1 MHWSALLLV
10 LSVYL
15 ALGVGAGF
23 LSGLFGAGGGLVMVP
38 GLIFLFQWEK
48 LDPALAM
55 HIAVGTSLAAM
66 VPLALRSLVSHMKH
80 HVPFFPVYKKM
91 ASGVFVGVIL
101 GGVLAH
107 FVHSR
112 VLEIIFGLFVMV
124 MGVMLLRQRHSTK
137 QADLPG
143 VLGLSLAGGFVGI
156 ISGML
161 GVAGSA
167 FSVPFLTHRGVRMH
181 VAVVVS
187 VAIAMTVSIVG
198 AITFYLMGM
207 HVSGLP
213 HWSLGYIYLPA
224 WIGLAMGGICV
235 APLGA
240 KISHRISAEK
250 LKLSFAL
257 FLFVVAIKMLI

>member
-1 MHWSALLLV
+1 MHLLLI
-10 LSVYL
+10 LFIYL

-38 GLIFLFQWEK
+38 GLLLLFQWES
-48 LDPALAM
+48 LDPGLAM

-66 VPLALRSLVSHMKH
+66 VPLALRSLISHIQHQVS
-80 HVPFFPVYKKM
+80 FFSVYKKM
-91 ASGVFVGVIL
+91 APGVFIGVIV

-107 FVHSR
+107 FVRSR
-112 VLEIIFGLFVMV
+112 LLEIIFGLFVIV

-137 QADLPG
+137 QSSLPG
-143 VLGLSLAGGFVGI
+143 FLGMSLAGGFVGI
-156 ISGML
+156 VSGML

-167 FSVPFLTHRGVRMH
+167 FSVPFLTHRGVTMH
-181 VAVVVS
+181 TAVVVS
-187 VAIAMTVSIVG
+187 VAIAMTVSVVG
-198 AITFYLMGM
+198 ATTFYLTGM

-224 WIGLAMGGICV
+224 WIGLAIGGICI

-250 LKLSFAL
+250 LKLCFAL

>member
-1 MHWSALLLV
+1 MHWNALLLV

-15 ALGVGAGF
+15 ALGIGAGF

-38 GLIFLFQWEK
+38 GLVFLFQWESMNPM
-48 LDPALAM
+48 LSM
-55 HIAVGTSLAAM
+55 HVAVGTSLAAM
-66 VPLALRSLVSHMKH
+66 VPLALRSLISHMQHK
-80 HVPFFPVYKKM
+80 VSFFSIYKKM
-91 ASGVFVGVIL
+91 APGIFVGVIT

-107 FVHSR
+107 SVHSR
-112 VLEIIFGLFVMV
+112 VLEIIFGLFVIV
-124 MGVMLLRQRHSTK
+124 MAVMLLRGRHATK
-137 QADLPG
+137 KMNLPG
-143 VLGLSLAGGFVGI
+143 VVGMSLAGGFVGVT
-156 ISGML
+156 SGML

-167 FSVPFLTHRGVRMH
+167 FSVPFLTHRGVSMH
-181 VAVVVS
+181 AAVVVS

-198 AITFYLMGM
+198 AITFYLTGM
-207 HVSGLP
+207 HASGLP

-224 WIGLAMGGICV
+224 WLGLAIGGICI

-240 KISHRISAEK
+240 KISHRIAAEK